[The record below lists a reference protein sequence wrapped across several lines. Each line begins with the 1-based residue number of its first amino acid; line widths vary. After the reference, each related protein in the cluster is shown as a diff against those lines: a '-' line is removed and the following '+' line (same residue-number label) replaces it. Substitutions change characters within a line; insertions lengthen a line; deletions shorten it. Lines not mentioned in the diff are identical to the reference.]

1 MKDLKLILPKYLD
14 MCKIFE
20 YFKVRNFCETNC
32 RQLKKISKYKELNYP
47 KIKNNLRKITRLDAK
62 TQKTSRTR
70 NKLNQMKLDTQMSNE

>member
-32 RQLKKISKYKELNYP
+32 RQLKKISKYKELTFAYTFFKRTLRLRLP
-47 KIKNNLRKITRLDAK
+47 KN
-62 TQKTSRTR
+62 
-70 NKLNQMKLDTQMSNE
+70 